1 MTHNPA
7 WLKDKKVVIV
17 ADWLTTYGGAEK
29 VVKAV
34 HEIFPEA
41 PIYASQY
48 SKKQINWFEDC
59 DVRTGWVNIFPASL
73 RKILSIPRAIYF
85 SRLNL
90 SDYDIIISIVTA
102 ESKGVKTGPNQLH
115 ISYLQGPPTQY
126 FWGMYDKYVENPGF
140 GRLNFFVRFFFK
152 LLVRPLRKVDYKYA
166 KRPDFMIANSTYSK
180 NDILKYYGRQSTVV
194 FPPVEIDKFKINP
207 NKEDFLIS
215 TSRQV
220 NWKRLDLA
228 VEACKITGNK
238 LVLVGSGAEHEKLV
252 KLAGGSSLIEFVPLI
267 KNANELAS
275 LVGRASGFVFPS
287 LEPFGIAPIEA
298 LSTGTPIIALKAG
311 GALDYVKEGKNG
323 IFFDDQTVDS
333 LAAGI
338 KKFNKTK
345 FDTSIV
351 SDSVKSFSEKN
362 FKRSFEN
369 FIKEKYDQKY

>member
-1 MTHNPA
+1 MTHNPD

-102 ESKGVKTGPNQLH
+102 ESKGVKTVPNQLH

-140 GRLNFFVRFFFK
+140 GRLNFLVRFFFK

>member
-102 ESKGVKTGPNQLH
+102 ESKGVKTVPNQLH

>member
-1 MTHNPA
+1 MTHNPD

-102 ESKGVKTGPNQLH
+102 ESKGVKTVPNQLH

>member
-1 MTHNPA
+1 MTRNPA

-102 ESKGVKTGPNQLH
+102 ESKGVKTVPNQLH

>member
-7 WLKDKKVVIV
+7 WLKDKKVAIV

-102 ESKGVKTGPNQLH
+102 ESKGVKTVPNQLH

>member
-102 ESKGVKTGPNQLH
+102 ESKGVKTVPNQLH

-220 NWKRLDLA
+220 NW
-228 VEACKITGNK
+228 
-238 LVLVGSGAEHEKLV
+238 
-252 KLAGGSSLIEFVPLI
+252 
-267 KNANELAS
+267 
-275 LVGRASGFVFPS
+275 
-287 LEPFGIAPIEA
+287 
-298 LSTGTPIIALKAG
+298 
-311 GALDYVKEGKNG
+311 
-323 IFFDDQTVDS
+323 
-333 LAAGI
+333 
-338 KKFNKTK
+338 
-345 FDTSIV
+345 
-351 SDSVKSFSEKN
+351 
-362 FKRSFEN
+362 
-369 FIKEKYDQKY
+369 

>member
-59 DVRTGWVNIFPASL
+59 DVRTGWINIFPASL

-102 ESKGVKTGPNQLH
+102 ESKGVKTVPNQLH

>member
-1 MTHNPA
+1 MTHNPD

-102 ESKGVKTGPNQLH
+102 ESKGVKTVPNQLH

-275 LVGRASGFVFPS
+275 LVGRACGFVFPS

>member
-1 MTHNPA
+1 
-7 WLKDKKVVIV
+7 
-17 ADWLTTYGGAEK
+17 
-29 VVKAV
+29 
-34 HEIFPEA
+34 
-41 PIYASQY
+41 
-48 SKKQINWFEDC
+48 
-59 DVRTGWVNIFPASL
+59 
-73 RKILSIPRAIYF
+73 
-85 SRLNL
+85 
-90 SDYDIIISIVTA
+90 
-102 ESKGVKTGPNQLH
+102 
-115 ISYLQGPPTQY
+115 
-126 FWGMYDKYVENPGF
+126 
-140 GRLNFFVRFFFK
+140 
-152 LLVRPLRKVDYKYA
+152 
-166 KRPDFMIANSTYSK
+166 MIANSTYSK

-252 KLAGGSSLIEFVPLI
+252 KLAGGSSLIELVPLI

>member
-17 ADWLTTYGGAEK
+17 AVWLTTYGGAEK

-102 ESKGVKTGPNQLH
+102 ESKGVKTVPNQLH

>member
-1 MTHNPA
+1 MTRNPA
-7 WLKDKKVVIV
+7 WLKDKKVAIV

-102 ESKGVKTGPNQLH
+102 ESKGVKTVPNQLH

>member
-102 ESKGVKTGPNQLH
+102 ESKGVKTVPNQLH

-220 NWKRLDLA
+220 NWKLLDLA

>member
-102 ESKGVKTGPNQLH
+102 ESKGVKTVPNQLH

-194 FPPVEIDKFKINP
+194 FPPVEIDKFKFNP

>member
-102 ESKGVKTGPNQLH
+102 ESKGVKTVPNQLH

-140 GRLNFFVRFFFK
+140 GRLNFLVRFFFK